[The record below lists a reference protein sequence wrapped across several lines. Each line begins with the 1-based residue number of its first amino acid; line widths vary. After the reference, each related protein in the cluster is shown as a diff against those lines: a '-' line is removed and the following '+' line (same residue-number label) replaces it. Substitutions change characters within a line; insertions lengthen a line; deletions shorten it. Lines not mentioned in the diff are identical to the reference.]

1 MIGNSQELILLS
13 ELNGGHVVVGSRDS
27 RTGLGYGIAE
37 PFYQHSRNLNSSYPY
52 TDHDFL
58 EDEDV
63 EVDDD
68 SAESITKK
76 SINYYVTDPLS
87 SNSTDSFYFVGGN
100 TKLSDCFWRA
110 DIILSEISAFGD
122 SMSPIPQ
129 LNSRR
134 SNSLSGYSA
143 AFSFPGG
150 GGSSFKRTGTLH
162 GWSKSPPPVEIE
174 LEDEESAFSEEDD
187 TYSLKDLAK
196 KDSNLDDILHF

>member
-1 MIGNSQELILLS
+1 MIGNSQELISLS
-13 ELNGGHVVVGSRDS
+13 ELSGNHVAVGSRDS
-27 RTGLGYGIAE
+27 RTGLGYGITE
-37 PFYQHSRNLNSSYPY
+37 PVYHHSRNLNSSYPY
-52 TDHDFL
+52 VDYDFL

-63 EVDDD
+63 EVDED
-68 SAESITKK
+68 SAKSITKK
-76 SINYYVTDPLS
+76 SIDYYVTDPLS

-100 TKLSDCFWRA
+100 TKLSDCFWRT

-122 SMSPIPQ
+122 SMVSIPQ

-134 SNSLSGYSA
+134 GNSISGYSA

-150 GGSSFKRTGTLH
+150 GGSSYKRTGTLR
-162 GWSKSPPPVEIE
+162 GWSKSPPPLEIE
-174 LEDEESAFSEEDD
+174 LEDEESEFSEEDD